1 MGWRAR
7 RNATRVLLGVGI
19 ALVVGGVWLVLGL
32 VEARQDLLVGAAG
45 VRDELVRAEAALARG
60 QPEEAGAAV
69 AAAERSLAV
78 AAAVPERRELRVAA
92 RLPLLSGGIA
102 DTRRLLAAA
111 AGLTGAG
118 ERAVAVA
125 PHLRSGP
132 AALLRG
138 DRFDLDALD
147 DATAQAKGLVAE
159 LEAARAQL
167 GEVRGGPLEPGVD
180 ETRRWA
186 LGRLDAA
193 LGRAVPLVATLE
205 ALPAALGAG
214 EPRRYLVVLTSPAE
228 LRPSGGVPL
237 AVREIVLDGGV
248 VTLGPGGG
256 DLAEALRDTGAA
268 SAHFPTTGKALL
280 RAAQAQGRPRPDGVI
295 VLDPLAMQR
304 LLEATGPVAVPGY
317 GRIDAAGAV
326 GRLTLDADLRWPDR
340 DERHRYHQAVLAT
353 LVARFLSGNDLVA
366 TGRVLGA
373 AGAGRNVQAYATDPA
388 LQRMLAG
395 HRLDGALADPGDG
408 DYLAVHTTNGNRSR
422 VDLFQ
427 RRSIRQVVQLAPD
440 GSARVT
446 RTVKVA
452 NAVPEASLRRPRRR
466 GLRPIRRHPGH
477 HAAARGGAGLGHP
490 RRPPR
495 PAGHG
500 HRAGAAGGPGRDR
513 PAPRPGGHP
522 GRRLPPATGGRR
534 ERAGVPAHRRPAG
547 AARPAAPA
555 GRGDRPAGHGALAGR
570 RLDGG
575 GRRLCLL
582 TAPHRHHHRHPRPAR
597 LTALGASSLRWSGTT
612 ALSTPPKVIVC
623 SSMPSNP
630 QRPSSS

>member
-92 RLPLLSGGIA
+92 RLPVLSGGIA

-326 GRLTLDADLRWPDR
+326 GRLTRDADLRWPDR

-452 NAVPEASLRRPRRR
+452 NAVPEGEPV
-466 GLRPIRRHPGH
+466 
-477 HAAARGGAGLGHP
+477 
-490 RRPPR
+490 
-495 PAGHG
+495 
-500 HRAGAAGGPGRDR
+500 RADLAAGEASGRS
-513 PAPRPGGHP
+513 AGILATT
-522 GRRLPPATGGRR
+522 LPP
-534 ERAGVPAHRRPAG
+534 G
-547 AARPAAPA
+547 AE
-555 GRGDRPAGHGALAGR
+555 LASVT
-570 RLDGG
+570 LDG
-575 GRRLCLL
+575 R
-582 TAPHRHHHRHPRPAR
+582 PVRPAR
-597 LTALGASSLRWSGTT
+597 ATEQGRPVVRVGIDLRPGQAATLAVGYRLPRAGDGNGLEYRLTADPQVLLDPPLLRVEVTAPPGMVPSPADGWTVEDGASVFSRRLTATTT
-612 ALSTPPKVIVC
+612 ATLDLHG
-623 SSMPSNP
+623 
-630 QRPSSS
+630 

>member
-1 MGWRAR
+1 M
-7 RNATRVLLGVGI
+7 LLGVGV
-19 ALVVGGVWLVLGL
+19 ALVVGGGWLVLGL

-45 VRDELVRAEAALARG
+45 VRDELARAEAALARG
-60 QPEEAGAAV
+60 RPEEAGAAV
-69 AAAERSLAV
+69 QAAERSLAV

-92 RLPLLSGGIA
+92 RLPVLSGGIA

-193 LGRAVPLVATLE
+193 LGRAGPLVATLE

-237 AVREIVLDGGV
+237 AVREIVLDEGV

-256 DLAEALRDTGAA
+256 DLAEALHGTGAA

-295 VLDPLAMQR
+295 ALDPLAMQR

-326 GRLTLDADLRWPDR
+326 GQLTRDADLRWPDR
-340 DERHRYHQAVLAT
+340 DERHRYHQAALAT

-452 NAVPEASLRRPRRR
+452 NAVPEGEPVRADLAAGEASGRSAGILATTP
-466 GLRPIRRHPGH
+466 
-477 HAAARGGAGLGHP
+477 AARGGAGLGHP

-522 GRRLPPATGGRR
+522 GRRLPPAAGGRR
-534 ERAGVPAHRRPAG
+534 ERARVPAHRRPPG

-575 GRRLCLL
+575 GRRLRLHA
-582 TAPHRHHHRHPRPAR
+582 APHRHHHRHPRPAR

-612 ALSTPPKVIVC
+612 ALSIPPKVIVC
-623 SSMPSNP
+623 PST
-630 QRPSSS
+630 PSSRCRPRHPTTRPCSS